1 MPRGDK
7 QMKTIIR
14 NFLSVLRRFKM
25 ATFLNVAG
33 LSVAFAAFLIIMM
46 QVDYERTFDRCHP
59 LADRIFRVDR
69 AREVNDT
76 YAAVLPRAFAN
87 AVFTSSPHVE
97 ASTIQS
103 LPHRETY
110 ITVGKDADRRGF
122 REHFIL
128 CYPDMVR
135 MFGFVVIEGDT
146 KCLNDPEKLLIP
158 ESMAHRLF
166 GDETAVGK
174 QIHAEYK
181 VWGKA
186 GLANFTVGAVYKD
199 FPKNTQLHNVIY
211 TAMDKEQEDDW
222 LSQNFL
228 GYVLLDTPES
238 CKAVEENFNHTFDF
252 QNHGEMPKG
261 AHLRLV
267 PLTDTYYFPGQLDD
281 LVKTGNPDT
290 VKVLFLIALLVLI
303 VAGINF
309 TNFSTSLTPMRIK
322 SINTQKVLGSSVA
335 GLRIALMVEAV
346 GISVISYGVALFMVW
361 VLNDSQLLSFVETDT
376 NPAHYIAL
384 LLQLFGIAVG
394 VGLVAG
400 LYPAWYMTSFPPALV
415 LKGSFGLSATGRK
428 LRTALIGFQYVVSIG
443 LIVGS
448 CFIQLQNNYM
458 RTYKLGFDKDQIAI
472 VEIDRQ
478 MYRQSKEVYV
488 NKLKEIS
495 GIEEVAFA
503 DNRIGGADSYTSY
516 GMAYNKNPEFY
527 TYIVNVSPNFLR
539 VMNIPVVGGRDFT
552 ESDARQDST
561 LTFIYSQS
569 VQQKQHMEAGHYL
582 DEDWNGRNYIAGF
595 VGNVKISSF
604 RQPSD
609 DVAFVVAK
617 GRALTISYIRLKAGA
632 NVEETVEGIQRVLAE
647 IDPSYPFDIEFYDT
661 LFNQLY
667 HKEEYLKK
675 MISLFSLLAI
685 VISIVGVFGLVIF
698 ETQYRRKEIGLR
710 KVHGAT
716 VGEILA
722 MFNKAYLR
730 IVVVC
735 FIIASPIAYYGV
747 YKWLEGFSDKT
758 PVYWWV
764 FILAFGIV
772 AVITL
777 LTVTFQNWRA
787 ANENPVNSIKSE

>member
-1 MPRGDK
+1 
-7 QMKTIIR
+7 MKTIVR
-14 NFLSVLRRFKM
+14 NFLYVLRRFKM
-25 ATFLNVAG
+25 ATILNVAG

-46 QVDYERTFDRCHP
+46 QVNYERTFDRCHP

-69 AREVNDT
+69 VLEVNDP
-76 YAAVLPRAFAN
+76 YSAVLPRAFAN
-87 AVFTSSPHVE
+87 AVFASSPHIK
-97 ASTIQS
+97 ASSIQN
-103 LPHRETY
+103 LLWAQGDTY
-110 ITVGKDADRRGF
+110 ITVGKDMDKRGF
-122 REHFIL
+122 REYFAL
-128 CYPDMVR
+128 CYPDIVSI
-135 MFGFVVIEGDT
+135 FGFSMIEGDA
-146 KCLNDPEKLLIP
+146 KCLDDPEKLLIP

-166 GDETAVGK
+166 GDESAVGK
-174 QIHAEYK
+174 QIYTENN
-181 VWGKA
+181 VWGK
-186 GLANFTVGAVYKD
+186 GHNTTFTVGAVYKD
-199 FPKNTQLHNVIY
+199 FPKNTQLDNVIY
-211 TAMDKEQEDDW
+211 TAMDKAQENDW
-222 LSQNFL
+222 QSQNFL
-228 GYVLLDTPES
+228 GYILLDTPES
-238 CKAVEENFNHTFDF
+238 YKAVEDNFNHTFDF
-252 QNHGEMPKG
+252 EKYEGMSKDTY
-261 AHLRLV
+261 LRLV
-267 PLTDTYYFPGQLDD
+267 PLTDTYYFPGQLNDI
-281 LVKTGNPDT
+281 VKTGNPDT
-290 VKVLFLIALLVLI
+290 VKVLFFIALLVI
-303 VAGINF
+303 VVAGINF

-335 GLRIALMVEAV
+335 GLRIALVVEAV
-346 GISVISYGVALFMVW
+346 GISIISYGVALFIVW
-361 VLNDSQLLSFVETDT
+361 VLNDSQLLSFIEADT
-376 NPAHYIAL
+376 TPGHYVAL
-384 LLQLFGIAVG
+384 LLQLFGVAVG

-400 LYPAWYMTSFPPALV
+400 IYPAWYMTSFPPALV
-415 LKGSFGLSATGRK
+415 LKGSFGLSPTGRT

-472 VEIDRQ
+472 VEINRR
-478 MYRQSKEVYV
+478 MYSQSKEVYI

-495 GIEEVAFA
+495 GVEDVAFA
-503 DNRIGGADSYTSY
+503 NHIMGGTDSYASY
-516 GMAYNKNPEFY
+516 GMTYNNNPEFY
-527 TYIVNVSPNFLR
+527 TYIINVSPNFLR
-539 VMNIPVVGGRDFT
+539 VMNIPIVDGRDFT

-561 LTFIYSQS
+561 LTFIYNQS
-569 VQQKQHMEAGHYL
+569 VQQKQHMEAGHYM
-582 DEDWNGRNYIAGF
+582 DNNWNGRNYVAGF
-595 VGNVKISSF
+595 IGNIKISSF
-604 RQPSD
+604 RQSSD
-609 DVAFVVAK
+609 DVAFVVVPNQSL
-617 GRALTISYIRLKAGA
+617 RVSYIRLKAGTDVQEA
-632 NVEETVEGIQRVLAE
+632 VKGIRGVLTE
-647 IDPSYPFDIEFYDT
+647 IDPSYPFDIQFYDT

-698 ETQYRRKEIGLR
+698 ETQYRRKEIGIR

-764 FILAFGIV
+764 FVLAFGIV
-772 AVITL
+772 AAITL